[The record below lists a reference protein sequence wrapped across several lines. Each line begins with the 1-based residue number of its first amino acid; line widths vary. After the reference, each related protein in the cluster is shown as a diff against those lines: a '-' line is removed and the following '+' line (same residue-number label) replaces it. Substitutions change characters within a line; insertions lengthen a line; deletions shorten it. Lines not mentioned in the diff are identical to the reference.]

1 MATPIDH
8 ISLSV
13 PHPRLESY
21 ITFLNAA
28 LAPFGIKELFRI
40 VPEVIAFGADPNVP
54 WLWVASVENREH
66 ITEEEWTSGKGR
78 RVHLALRAKGKLD
91 AVFACRGAVDI
102 DG

>member
-13 PHPRLESY
+13 PYPRLESY

-54 WLWVASVENREH
+54 WLWVAAMEDREK
-66 ITEEEWTSGKGR
+66 ITEEEWVSGKGR
-78 RVHLALRAKGKLD
+78 RVHLALRAKGES
-91 AVFACRGAVDI
+91 
-102 DG
+102 